1 MRRCIRFTDSYHKLD
16 GKFQVIGEIIE
27 GWDTLIEIECACVQ
41 PLSYY
46 YPNNQHLIAL
56 AEQTGLMDDPE
67 MIERIAMGLQT
78 DTYVPGL
85 IEAQLTLDSGNEEFQ
100 NGDETETMEADSD
113 ENRLMTKT
121 QARDKLLKDIPI
133 AVRPALESAETAEIK
148 EREKWEAWDK
158 KGQMDF
164 VTMNK
169 FQGYLNLERKNEE
182 RGLREVNM
190 LKRFFLQ
197 TKYMIKN
204 RAKVN

>member
-1 MRRCIRFTDSYHKLD
+1 MRRCIRITDSYHKLD

-121 QARDKLLKDIPI
+121 QARDKLLKNIPI

-190 LKRFFLQ
+190 LKRFFYKKIYDQ
-197 TKYMIKN
+197 KSRKS
-204 RAKVN
+204 

>member
-1 MRRCIRFTDSYHKLD
+1 LRRCIRITDSYHKLD

-190 LKRFFLQ
+190 LKRFFYKKIYDQ
-197 TKYMIKN
+197 KSRKS
-204 RAKVN
+204 